1 MARGAMLLA
10 MQEQKHMEY
19 LRGMTV
25 LEMLMKRDFANI
37 KNSVTKNSTYSGTG
51 IEVSDFSLL

>member
-1 MARGAMLLA
+1 MLLA

-19 LRGMTV
+19 LREMTV
-25 LEMLMKRDFANI
+25 LEMLMKRNLANV